1 MVTLMR
7 KNDSKTNE
15 DSFDAKAIKSLLG
28 LVMGKA
34 KFIID
39 TVKAEKPKL
48 EDTMYDALF
57 AKFAMP
63 DNEWPGKLQH
73 CEKLV
78 DIWFT
83 FEQCPML
90 MAYKDGRGAR
100 RSTNFSYFITSMK
113 NFGKLEEEKVTED
126 SDRQKIFKSEPKP
139 PGESDQLYLEGGG
152 FAVKELEYPCCPNPR
167 CGHAHIDQ
175 PPGNATLKDDNV
187 RAVVAFM
194 EISGVYSTWKKKLGP
209 QPKCPETGAL
219 IDKAPKAPKA
229 LKLMLRCHCSQN
241 GVDPRQGKKCW
252 VNCTIGGMKYGL
264 GQCPM
269 CGEVAR
275 TPFLEPQQTKQSQQ
289 LGQNLFG

>member
-57 AKFAMP
+57 AKFAMS
-63 DNEWPGKLQH
+63 DNERPGKLQH

-78 DIWFT
+78 DIWFA
-83 FEQCPML
+83 FKQCPTL

-100 RSTNFSYFITSMK
+100 RSTNLSYFITSMK
-113 NFGKLEEEKVTED
+113 NFGKLADDKVTED

-139 PGESDQLYLEGGG
+139 PGESDRLYLEGGG
-152 FAVKELEYPCCPNPR
+152 FAVNELEYPCRPNPSWE
-167 CGHAHIDQ
+167 CNFEG
-175 PPGNATLKDDNV
+175 
-187 RAVVAFM
+187 
-194 EISGVYSTWKKKLGP
+194 
-209 QPKCPETGAL
+209 
-219 IDKAPKAPKA
+219 
-229 LKLMLRCHCSQN
+229 
-241 GVDPRQGKKCW
+241 
-252 VNCTIGGMKYGL
+252 
-264 GQCPM
+264 
-269 CGEVAR
+269 
-275 TPFLEPQQTKQSQQ
+275 
-289 LGQNLFG
+289 